1 MFCAITCKSAKLSVQ
16 FSQHL
21 LFLPDSAISDVFVNI
36 LVCYIKKSSGQYLSL
51 IYDESLICRSLNSN
65 SGQFSG
71 STTFI
76 FVRVENHVCLSHGVH
91 VIGVT

>member
-36 LVCYIKKSSGQYLSL
+36 LVCYIKKSSGQYLNL
-51 IYDESLICRSLNSN
+51 IYDESLTCRCLNSN
-65 SGQFSG
+65 SGQLSG
-71 STTFI
+71 FTTFI
-76 FVRVENHVCLSHGVH
+76 FVRVKNHVCLSRGVH
-91 VIGVT
+91 VTGVT